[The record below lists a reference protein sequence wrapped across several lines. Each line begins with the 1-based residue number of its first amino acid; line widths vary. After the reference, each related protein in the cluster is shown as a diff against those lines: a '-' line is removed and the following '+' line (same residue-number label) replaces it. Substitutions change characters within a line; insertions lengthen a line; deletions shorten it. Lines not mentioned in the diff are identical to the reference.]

1 VKLRWLLPGVVGVW
15 LLLTAIAQAAT
26 LQSWRFDSRQNR
38 LELKTDAGVQPR
50 AQLLFNPTRLVIDL
64 PGTKL
69 VRPKNT
75 ETVSG
80 NYATLRVAQFD
91 RDTTRIVL
99 ELDRGYT
106 IDPKQIRVRYNT
118 ARQWIVDLPRA
129 KFSPLIANSETLTSQ
144 DIEVPQAPGVSA
156 TVDTP
161 TPTASGQATAPNSS
175 LRLPPSLSAV
185 PNSRPIPN
193 GRRVVVI
200 DPGHGGPDPGA
211 VGIGGLRETDI
222 VLDISQQVTQL
233 LEQQGITVVLTRNGE
248 YDLGLEPRVQMAE
261 RANATIFVS
270 IHANAMPANRSDI
283 SGIETYYFDSGKE
296 LAQVMHQTM
305 LEDTGA
311 RDRRVRQA
319 RFYVIRR
326 TSMPAVLLEVGFVTG
341 VEDAAQL
348 STPAYRSRM
357 AAAIARGILRY
368 LGQGG

>member
-1 VKLRWLLPGVVGVW
+1 MKLRWLFPGLVGAW
-15 LLLTAIAQAAT
+15 LLLTSIASATT
-26 LQSWRFDSRQNR
+26 LQSWRFDSRQNQ
-38 LELKTDAGVQPR
+38 LELSTDAGVQPR
-50 AQLLFNPTRLVIDL
+50 ARLLYNPTRLVIDL

-69 VRPKNT
+69 GRPKQT
-75 ETVSG
+75 EAVSG
-80 NYATLRVAQFD
+80 KFATLRVAQFD
-91 RDTTRIVL
+91 RETTRVVL

-106 IDPKQIRVRYNT
+106 LDPKQIRVRYNS
-118 ARQWIVDLPRA
+118 ARQWIVELPPA
-129 KFSPLIANSETLTSQ
+129 KFSPLLATSEILPSQ
-144 DIEVPQAPGVSA
+144 DIEVPQAPVAANPPVTATGVQ
-156 TVDTP
+156 P
-161 TPTASGQATAPNSS
+161 TPVNPG
-175 LRLPPSLSAV
+175 LRLPRSLSTGPSTV
-185 PNSRPIPN
+185 PN

-222 VLDISQQVTQL
+222 VLDISQQVTSL

-283 SGIETYYFDSGKE
+283 SGIETYYYNTGKQ
-296 LAQVMHQTM
+296 LAQVIHQTI

>member
-1 VKLRWLLPGVVGVW
+1 MKLRWLFPGLVGAW
-15 LLLTAIAQAAT
+15 LLLTSIASATT

-38 LELKTDAGVQPR
+38 LELRTDEGVQPR

-69 VRPKNT
+69 GRPKQT
-75 ETVSG
+75 EAVSG
-80 NYATLRVAQFD
+80 KFATLRVAQFD

-99 ELDRGYT
+99 ELDQGYT
-106 IDPKQIRVRYNT
+106 LDAKQIRVRYNS
-118 ARQWIVDLPRA
+118 ARQWVVELPPA
-129 KFSPLIANSETLTSQ
+129 KFSPLIATSETLSSQ
-144 DIEVPQAPGVSA
+144 DIEVPQAPAVSMTTNPSSTATGVR
-156 TVDTP
+156 P
-161 TPTASGQATAPNSS
+161 TSGLGLRLPRSLPTAPNG
-175 LRLPPSLSAV
+175 
-185 PNSRPIPN
+185 RP
-193 GRRVVVI
+193 VVVI

-222 VLDISQQVTQL
+222 VLDIGQQVTSL
-233 LEQQGITVVLTRNGE
+233 LERQGITVVLTRNGE
-248 YDLGLEPRVQMAE
+248 YDLGLEPRVQMAQQ
-261 RANATIFVS
+261 ANATIFVS

-283 SGIETYYFDSGKE
+283 SGIETYYYDSGKQ
-296 LAQVMHQTM
+296 LAAVIHQTI

-311 RDRRVRQA
+311 HDRRIRQA

-326 TSMPAVLLEVGFVTG
+326 TTMPAVLVEVGFVTG

-348 STPAYRSRM
+348 NTSAYRSRM

>member
-1 VKLRWLLPGVVGVW
+1 VKLRWLFPGVVGVW
-15 LLLTAIAQAAT
+15 LLLTAIASATT

-38 LELKTDAGVQPR
+38 LELRTDEGVQPR

-69 VRPKNT
+69 GRPKQT
-75 ETVSG
+75 EAVG
-80 NYATLRVAQFD
+80 GKFATLRVAQFD

-106 IDPKQIRVRYNT
+106 LDPKQVRVRYDS
-118 ARQWIVDLPRA
+118 ARQWVVELPPA
-129 KFSPLIANSETLTSQ
+129 KFSPLIATSEILSSQ
-144 DIEVPQAPGVSA
+144 DIEVPQAPADSIA
-156 TVDTP
+156 TATSPTSTGSRP
-161 TPTASGQATAPNSS
+161 TPVNPG
-175 LRLPPSLSAV
+175 LRLPRSLPTV
-185 PNSRPIPN
+185 PN

-222 VLDISQQVTQL
+222 VLDIGQQVTSL
-233 LEQQGITVVLTRNGE
+233 LEQQGITVVLTRNAE

-283 SGIETYYFDSGKE
+283 SGIETYYYDSGKQ
-296 LAQVMHQTM
+296 LAAVIHQTI

-311 RDRRVRQA
+311 RDRRIRQA

-326 TSMPAVLLEVGFVTG
+326 TTMPAVLLEVGFVTG
-341 VEDAAQL
+341 VDDAAQL

-357 AAAIARGILRY
+357 AAAIVRGILRY

>member
-1 VKLRWLLPGVVGVW
+1 MKLRWLFPGLVGAW
-15 LLLTAIAQAAT
+15 LLLTSIVSATT
-26 LQSWRFDSRQNR
+26 LQSWRFDSKQNR
-38 LELKTDAGVQPR
+38 LELRTDEGVQPR

-69 VRPKNT
+69 GRPKQT
-75 ETVSG
+75 EAVDG
-80 NYATLRVAQFD
+80 RFATLRVAQFD
-91 RDTTRIVL
+91 RETTRIVL

-106 IDPKQIRVRYNT
+106 LDPKQIRVRYNS
-118 ARQWIVDLPRA
+118 ARQWIVELPAA
-129 KFSPLIANSETLTSQ
+129 KFSPLLATSEILRSQ
-144 DIEVPQAPGVSA
+144 DIEVPQAPGVSVTANSSSPSTERQPTPVNSGLRFPRSLSTMPA
-156 TVDTP
+156 TV
-161 TPTASGQATAPNSS
+161 
-175 LRLPPSLSAV
+175 
-185 PNSRPIPN
+185 PN

-211 VGIGGLRETDI
+211 LGIGGLRETDI
-222 VLDISQQVTQL
+222 VLDIGQQVTGL
-233 LEQQGITVVLTRNGE
+233 LERQGITVVLTRNGE

-283 SGIETYYFDSGKE
+283 SGIETYYYDSGKQ
-296 LAQVMHQTM
+296 LAQVIHQTI

-311 RDRRVRQA
+311 QDRRIRQA

-326 TSMPAVLLEVGFVTG
+326 TTMPAVLVEVGFVTG

-348 STPAYRSRM
+348 NSPAYRSRM

-368 LGQGG
+368 LGQGS

>member
-1 VKLRWLLPGVVGVW
+1 MKLRWLFPGLVGAW
-15 LLLTAIAQAAT
+15 LLLTAIASATT

-38 LELKTDAGVQPR
+38 LELRTDEGVQPR
-50 AQLLFNPTRLVIDL
+50 ARLLFNPTRLVIDL

-69 VRPKNT
+69 GRPKQT

-80 NYATLRVAQFD
+80 NFATLRVAQFD
-91 RDTTRIVL
+91 RETTRVVL

-106 IDPKQIRVRYNT
+106 LDPKQIRVRYNS
-118 ARQWIVDLPRA
+118 ARQWIVELPAA
-129 KFSPLIANSETLTSQ
+129 KFSPLIATSETLSSQ
-144 DIEVPQAPGVSA
+144 DIEVPQAPGVSIA
-156 TVDTP
+156 TNSPAASPGVRP
-161 TPTASGQATAPNSS
+161 TPVNPE
-175 LRLPPSLSAV
+175 LRLPRSLSTV
-185 PNSRPIPN
+185 PN

-211 VGIGGLRETDI
+211 IGIGGLRETDI
-222 VLDISQQVTQL
+222 VLDIGQQVTNL

-270 IHANAMPANRSDI
+270 IHANAMPANRTDI
-283 SGIETYYFDSGKE
+283 SGIETYYYDSGKQ
-296 LAQVMHQTM
+296 LAQVIHQTI

-311 RDRRVRQA
+311 RDRRIRQA

-326 TSMPAVLLEVGFVTG
+326 TTMPAVLVEVGFVTG
-341 VEDAAQL
+341 VDDAAQL

>member
-1 VKLRWLLPGVVGVW
+1 MKLRWLFPGLVGAW
-15 LLLTAIAQAAT
+15 LLLTSIASATT
-26 LQSWRFDSRQNR
+26 LQSWRFDSGQNR
-38 LELKTDAGVQPR
+38 LELRTDEGVQPR

-69 VRPKNT
+69 GRPKQT

-80 NYATLRVAQFD
+80 KFATLRVAQFD
-91 RDTTRIVL
+91 RETTRIVL

-106 IDPKQIRVRYNT
+106 LDPKQIRVRYNS
-118 ARQWIVDLPRA
+118 ARQWVVELPQA
-129 KFSPLIANSETLTSQ
+129 KFSPLIATSETLPSQ
-144 DIEVPQAPGVSA
+144 DIEVPQAPGVSVTA
-156 TVDTP
+156 SS
-161 TPTASGQATAPNSS
+161 PTASTSARPTPVNPGLRFPRSLATV
-175 LRLPPSLSAV
+175 PST
-185 PNSRPIPN
+185 IPN

-211 VGIGGLRETDI
+211 IGIGGLRETDI
-222 VLDISQQVTQL
+222 VLDIGQQVTSL
-233 LEQQGITVVLTRNGE
+233 LERQGITVVLTRNGE

-270 IHANAMPANRSDI
+270 IHANAMPANRTDI
-283 SGIETYYFDSGKE
+283 SGIETYYYDSGKQ
-296 LAQVMHQTM
+296 LASVIHQTI

-311 RDRRVRQA
+311 RDRRIRQA

-326 TSMPAVLLEVGFVTG
+326 TTMPAVLVEVGFVTG
-341 VEDAAQL
+341 VEDATQL
-348 STPAYRSRM
+348 NTPAYRSRM